1 MPLHRFKVLDS
12 SGAQQEVSIDAQ
24 SRDSALGRLRSQ
36 QMTYLAYLGEGQKG
50 KARFSSSKGI
60 KLEDFTENLSSLLKA
75 GVTLERSLEI
85 IEESLE
91 NEHGRAFVGHLRQG
105 LHEGQKFSV
114 LVGDRPEFFPK
125 IYTHLVMVGEESGT
139 LSAVLE
145 RLHIYL
151 QEKKE
156 TRSYVIS
163 ASVYPLIVG
172 FISLSVLVFMLAF
185 IVPQFAQTF
194 AKAKTEPSGLAAILF
209 DVAFF
214 LKDNFAMLGVSTLLA
229 LAAFIYFLKSE
240 NLKEIKDQLFL
251 KIPFLRKFIVT
262 AELSTFFRTLGIMIG
277 NGVHMLKAVQ
287 ISEKV
292 INNSQ
297 IRQDFSQLPAQLRQ
311 GKSLSSALSSIDYIS
326 GTTGKMFT
334 VGEETGKIDE
344 MVERVAE
351 AYEKSLKQTIKNFLS
366 AFEPLV
372 MIFLGG
378 SVGFIVITMFL
389 AISDLTNLA

>member
-1 MPLHRFKVLDS
+1 MPLHRFKVLDA
-12 SGAQQEVSIDAQ
+12 SGSQQEVAIDAQ
-24 SRDSALGRLRSQ
+24 SRDTALGRLRSQ
-36 QMTYLAYLGEGQKG
+36 QMTYLAYLGEGQKTR
-50 KARFSSSKGI
+50 ASFSSSKGI
-60 KLEDFTENLSSLLKA
+60 KLEEFTENLSSLLKA

-91 NEHGRAFVGHLRQG
+91 HEQGKSFVGHLRRG
-105 LHEGQKFSV
+105 LHEGQKFST

-156 TRSYVIS
+156 TRSFVIS

-194 AKAKTEPSGLAAILF
+194 AKAKTEPSGLAALLF
-209 DVAFF
+209 DLAFF
-214 LKDNFAMLGVSTLLA
+214 LKDNFFMLIISSLLGFAA
-229 LAAFIYFLKSE
+229 LIYFLKSE
-240 NLKEIKDQLFL
+240 KLKEIKDQLFL
-251 KIPFLRKFIVT
+251 KIPFFRKLVVT

-277 NGVHMLKAVQ
+277 NGVHMLMAVQ

-292 INNSQ
+292 ISNSQ
-297 IRQDFSQLPAQLRQ
+297 IRNDFSNVPAQLRQ
-311 GKSLSSALSSIDYIS
+311 GRSLSSALGDIDYIS
-326 GTTGKMFT
+326 KTTSKMFT
-334 VGEETGKIDE
+334 VGEETGRIDE

-351 AYEKSLKQTIKNFLS
+351 TYEKALKQTIKNFLN
-366 AFEPLV
+366 AFEPMV